1 MIGMTG
7 SSQSFIETASEQDI
21 DKLKAKFSEYA
32 TIKKREH
39 LVKAI
44 EERAQ
49 ATATPLLLSAPQGW
63 GQGTINTF
71 SSITPAGTDGE
82 KCKIFL
88 SLCSIGNTSD
98 ELENGPV
105 VAASSID
112 DIHQTARGPAS
123 HSAELKPKLSKE
135 FEITAKTP
143 IDIIRQRDASSPEKM
158 EKILDD
164 FVRSSNG
171 FAPSSAPIT
180 NRRRSFDSTSTSS
193 SGSVISNVVAM
204 AARSAALSDNNNHQQ
219 DGIGHANNDN
229 GAHAGGSFTI
239 AAGGADGP
247 TFRVTSSSSPVPQQL
262 FELTSACRW
271 C

>member
-7 SSQSFIETASEQDI
+7 SSQSLIETASEQDI

-71 SSITPAGTDGE
+71 SSITPAATDGE

-204 AARSAALSDNNNHQQ
+204 AARKAV
-219 DGIGHANNDN
+219 DGVAIMVTA
-229 GAHAGGSFTI
+229 I
-239 AAGGADGP
+239 A
-247 TFRVTSSSSPVPQQL
+247 T
-262 FELTSACRW
+262 W
-271 C
+271 